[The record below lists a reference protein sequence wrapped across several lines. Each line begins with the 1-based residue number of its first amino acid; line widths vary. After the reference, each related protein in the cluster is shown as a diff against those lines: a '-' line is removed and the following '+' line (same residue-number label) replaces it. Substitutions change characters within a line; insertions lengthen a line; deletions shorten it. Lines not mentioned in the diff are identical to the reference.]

1 MEEALRD
8 PMPGRTNRPLRPGP
22 SPLSSS
28 GPLAELPRAEPST
41 PGQVVKR
48 DGRKDRHER
57 QGSLVEFVRERFL
70 DDIIQGRFAQGRVI
84 HLAALADR
92 YGISKTP
99 VREALALLRQEGL
112 VEVAPYKGY
121 YVRPLDLREFNDI
134 FAMRE
139 LLEVAA
145 AELAATHITNE
156 QLREL
161 ERLRAPDVSTMTL
174 EYDRYAHRFH
184 SLIAQASRNTKLA
197 EFFELCYNNV
207 RRLQYAGIGRP
218 QPRIIAQEHDEIL
231 DALRRRDAPAAA
243 AAMRTHIQNIRR
255 RALEP

>member
-1 MEEALRD
+1 
-8 PMPGRTNRPLRPGP
+8 
-22 SPLSSS
+22 
-28 GPLAELPRAEPST
+28 
-41 PGQVVKR
+41 
-48 DGRKDRHER
+48 
-57 QGSLVEFVRERFL
+57 VEFVRERFL
-70 DDIIQGRFAQGRVI
+70 DDIVQCRFAPGSVI
-84 HLAALADR
+84 HLSTLADR

-121 YVRPLDLREFNDI
+121 FVRPLDIREFNDI

-145 AELAATHITNE
+145 AELAAAHITDE

-161 ERLRAPDVSTMTL
+161 EQLRAPGAPTMTL
-174 EYDRYAHRFH
+174 EYDRYAHHFH
-184 SLIAQASRNTKLA
+184 SLIAQASRNAKLA
-197 EFFELCYNNV
+197 EFFELCYNDV

-218 QPRIIAQEHDEIL
+218 QPGIIAREHDELL

-243 AAMRTHIQNIRR
+243 AAMRTHIRNIRR